1 VEFVIEFGG
10 SPQDLT
16 ITASGIADVT
26 GYLRMYSALTADPRF
41 RPGFKILVEQPDLD
55 MTQCSDA
62 DVEQIAASLAAR
74 DWNYP
79 PRAVAV
85 VVSAT
90 SVEGARLGT
99 LHLGGTKSG
108 RRLFE
113 SRDEALAWLAE
124 QT

>member
-1 VEFVIEFGG
+1 MEFAIEFGG

-26 GYLRMYSALTADPRF
+26 GYLRMYAALTADPRF
-41 RPGFKILVEQPDLD
+41 RPGLKILVEQPELD
-55 MTQCSDA
+55 MTNCSDA

-85 VVSAT
+85 VVSPKSA
-90 SVEGARLGT
+90 EGARLGT
-99 LHLGGTKSG
+99 LHLGGTKSR

-113 SRDEALAWLAE
+113 SRDEAVAWLGE
-124 QT
+124 QS